1 MRFKN
6 IVMPLHFVSQK
17 VCIIIKSKDF
27 DFYGKESIFMG
38 LKVFSA
44 LLLALG
50 IVSLIVCV
58 LLFLTSD
65 SSLRLVLMVL
75 SIISNVA
82 GISILSSS
90 SSKNRK
96 K

>member
-1 MRFKN
+1 
-6 IVMPLHFVSQK
+6 
-17 VCIIIKSKDF
+17 
-27 DFYGKESIFMG
+27 MG
-38 LKVFSA
+38 LKVFGI

-65 SSLRLVLMVL
+65 SSLSLVLMIL

-82 GISILSSS
+82 GISILSSPS
-90 SSKNRK
+90 GKIRK